1 LDSHAADAKD
11 SAAATKEPIVP
22 AGVNADR
29 TADAKSA
36 EHKEFERSKEID
48 FIGRHFQ
55 QFYKTHQV
63 NVPSTSMREFGFGYE
78 KKIDLRHKSFQSQKE
93 LQEYFISKVPLYA
106 SYSAAFYEYPAARPM
121 PAKNFLKAE
130 LIFDLDASPTHEG
143 HNPVFCP
150 HCQESVRADVIRL
163 LEDFLFADFGFS
175 KDETTVNFSGSK
187 GYHVHVAMD
196 SLMQL
201 SSTQR
206 DQLVEYCAGLNVDF
220 NRFFT
225 VQKHVINHRSIE
237 TISGPSTAS
246 AGWAKRILD
255 RALAILALPQEEFIA
270 KFKAAGYTKKQSE
283 TIFENKDYVATQ
295 LSSGRWSAIEKP
307 DLLVAEIAKTAGIG
321 RNVSLDRAVTT
332 DMSRLIRIPDTL
344 HGDTGLVARTLTL
357 SELSNFDPTTSALAF
372 DMKKTEK
379 VIALDHYDFYF
390 GGSSHVL
397 EKEKLKEVPLAVAM
411 LLLCK
416 KKALLL

>member
-1 LDSHAADAKD
+1 MD
-11 SAAATKEPIVP
+11 SAATTKDSSVP
-22 AGVNADR
+22 EAIAP
-29 TADAKSA
+29 
-36 EHKEFERSKEID
+36 KEFERSKEFD

-63 NVPSTSMREFGFGYE
+63 TVPSISMREFGFGYE

-93 LQEYFISKVPLYA
+93 LQDYFISKVPLYA

-121 PAKNFLKAE
+121 GAKNFLKAE
-130 LIFDLDASPTHEG
+130 LIFDLDASPAHEG
-143 HNPVFCP
+143 HNPVMCS

-201 SSTQR
+201 SATQR
-206 DQLVEYCAGLNVDF
+206 DQLVEYCAGMNVDF

-225 VQKHVINHRSIE
+225 VQRHVINHRSIE
-237 TISGPSTAS
+237 TIAGPSESS

-255 RALAILALPQEEFIA
+255 RALAILGLPEDEFIA
-270 KFKAAGYTKKQSE
+270 KLRKAGYTKKQAE
-283 TIFENKDYVATQ
+283 TIFANREYVAAQ

-344 HGDTGLVARTLTL
+344 HGDTGLVARTLSL
-357 SELSNFDPTTSALAF
+357 SELSDFDPTTSALAF
-372 DMKKTEK
+372 DMKKTEN
-379 VIALDHYDFYF
+379 VVALDHYDFYF

-397 EKEKLKEVPLAVAM
+397 EKDRIKEVPLAVAM

>member
-1 LDSHAADAKD
+1 MDSAATAKD
-11 SAAATKEPIVP
+11 SVAP
-22 AGVNADR
+22 
-29 TADAKSA
+29 ADATTAPKD
-36 EHKEFERSKEID
+36 FERSKEHD

-63 NVPSTSMREFGFGYE
+63 TVPSVSMREFGFGYE
-78 KKIDLRHKSFQSQKE
+78 KKIDLRHKAFQSQKE

-121 PAKNFLKAE
+121 SAKNFLKAE
-130 LIFDLDASPTHEG
+130 LIFDLDASPDHEG
-143 HNPVFCP
+143 HNPVMCS

-187 GYHVHVAMD
+187 GYHVHVASE

-206 DQLVEYCAGLNVDF
+206 DQLVEYCAGMNVDF
-220 NRFFT
+220 ARFFNSE
-225 VQKHVINHRSIE
+225 KHKNLPMVDRQVEVIV
-237 TISGPSTAS
+237 GPSTAS
-246 AGWAKRILD
+246 KGWAKRILD
-255 RALAILALPQEEFIA
+255 RALAILVLPQDEFIA
-270 KFKAAGYTKKQSE
+270 KFRKAGYTKKQAE
-283 TIFENKDYVATQ
+283 AIFANKDYVASQ

-307 DLLVAEIAKTAGIG
+307 DLLVAEIASTAGVG

-332 DMSRLIRIPDTL
+332 DMSRLIRIPNTL
-344 HGDTGLVARTLTL
+344 HGDTGIVAKTIPF
-357 SELSNFDPTTSALAF
+357 SELSSFDPTNSALAF
-372 DMKKTEK
+372 DLSKTEN
-379 VIALDHYDFYF
+379 VVALDHYDFF
-390 GGSSHVL
+390 FAGSSHVL
-397 EKEKLKEVPLAVAM
+397 EKDRIAEVPLAVAM